1 MGSFLIRLYNQW
13 VLEKPKFWL
22 GVIVLAMLGFG
33 FTVTHFKLDA
43 SSDSLVLENDED
55 LRYYRTVNKAYGTD
69 DFLVITWTPKTDLL
83 SDESLAGLQGLKDD
97 LLKVDRIEKVISILD
112 VPLFNSPRITLSE
125 LSENVRTLKTEGLD
139 KKLAAREL
147 TESPIY
153 SKLLVSTD
161 GKTTALLALYKRDD
175 KYFNLLETRNDL
187 REKKWDSKLT
197 EEEAATLK
205 RVSFEFKQYLAEVL
219 DRQALEVQQVRDI
232 IDRYRDRADIF
243 LGGLPMITSDMIAY
257 IESDLSVFGIAVTAL
272 MILVMWLFFRSK
284 RWVFLPMLT
293 CAISVWMMV
302 GALGW
307 LDWRVTV
314 ISSNFVSIL
323 IIITISLTIHLIVRY
338 GELYA
343 ENPGANQTQLVSDTV
358 RLMFQPCFFTAITTI
373 VAFCSLVVSDIR
385 PVIDFGWIM
394 TLGISLTF
402 VISFIFFPSFL
413 KMMTPKPSVSAHD
426 ITKRMTNGIALMALN
441 YKNKILALFAVL
453 AIASG
458 IGLNQLGVDNRFID
472 YFKDTTEIYRGMSV
486 IDTQLGGTTPME
498 ILIDADQNFYDYLE
512 MLEKE
517 KDEFEDDDPFAEHE
531 EKQDENYWFHPNK
544 LLEVEKVHD
553 YLESLPEIGKVLSM
567 GTTLKMV
574 RFLNGDEV
582 PEDYDLAVY
591 RKVLPENARK
601 SFLDPYMS
609 KDANQMRITLRI
621 EETDP
626 RLNRGELI
634 EKIKRHLVDNMGIA
648 EDRIRI
654 TGMAVM
660 FNNML
665 VSLYTSQ
672 IETLSLVFVAI
683 LIMFIFLFRR
693 LLLAVLAIIPNVF
706 SAIFILGFMG
716 WMDIPLDMMTI
727 TIAAITIGIGV
738 DDTIHYIHRYQREFR
753 LDASYRESLIRC
765 HGSIGRAI
773 YYTSI
778 TVTVGFSILTLS
790 NFIPTI
796 YFGLLTGLAMIL
808 ALLGNLFL
816 LPLLIIQFRPLGPE
830 HKNYHEAGEKEQ
842 RSQGE

>member
-13 VLEKPKFWL
+13 VLEKPKIWL
-22 GVIVLAMLGFG
+22 GIIVLVMLGFG
-33 FTVTHFKLDA
+33 FTVTNFKLDA

-55 LRYYRTVNKAYGTD
+55 LRYYRSVSKAYGSD

-125 LSENVRTLKTEGLD
+125 LSSNIRTLKTEGLD
-139 KKLAAREL
+139 KKLAAREFA
-147 TESPIY
+147 ESPIY
-153 SKLLVSTD
+153 SKLLASTD

-175 KYFNLLETRNDL
+175 KYFDLMETRNDL
-187 REKKWDSKLT
+187 REKKWDSQLT
-197 EEEAATLK
+197 KDEAATLK

-232 IDRYRDRADIF
+232 IDRYRDRAEIF
-243 LGGLPMITSDMIAY
+243 LGGVPMITSDMISY
-257 IESDLSVFGIAVTAL
+257 IESDLSVFGIAVTGL

-284 RWVFLPMLT
+284 RWVLLPMLT

-343 ENPGANQTQLVSDTV
+343 ENPDATQTQLVSDTV
-358 RLMFQPCFFTAITTI
+358 RLMFQPCLFTAVTTV

-394 TLGISLTF
+394 TLGITLAF
-402 VISFIFFPSFL
+402 VVSFIFFPSFL
-413 KMMTPKPSVSAHD
+413 KMLSPKPSVSAHD
-426 ITKRMTNGIALMALN
+426 ITKRMTNSIALMAIRH
-441 YKNKILALFAVL
+441 KNRILGIFAILAVV
-453 AIASG
+453 SG
-458 IGLNQLGVDNRFID
+458 IGLTKMGVDNRFID

-498 ILIDADQNFYDYLE
+498 ILIDADQNFYEYLE
-512 MLEKE
+512 VLEKE
-517 KDEFEDDDPFAEHE
+517 KDEFADEDPFADQEDN
-531 EKQDENYWFHPNK
+531 QDENYWFHPNK
-544 LLEVEKVHD
+544 LMEVEKIHD

-567 GTTLKMV
+567 GTTLKVV

-634 EKIKRHLVDNMGIA
+634 EHIKRHLVDNMGIA

-665 VSLYTSQ
+665 LSLYSSQ

-683 LIMFIFLFRR
+683 LIMFMFLFRR
-693 LLLAVLAIIPNVF
+693 VLLAVLAIIPNVF
-706 SAIFILGFMG
+706 SATFILGFMG

-738 DDTIHYIHRYQREFR
+738 DDTIHYIHRYQYEFSK
-753 LDASYRESLIRC
+753 DASYRDSLIRC

-816 LPLLIIQFRPLGPE
+816 LPLLIYQFRPLGPE
-830 HKNYHEAGEKEQ
+830 HKK
-842 RSQGE
+842 

>member
-13 VLEKPKFWL
+13 VLEKPRVWL
-22 GVIVLAMLGFG
+22 GVIALVILGFG
-33 FTVTHFKLDA
+33 FTVTNFKLDA
-43 SSDSLVLENDED
+43 SSDSLMLENDED
-55 LRYYRTVNKAYGTD
+55 LKYYRTVNKAYGTD

-83 SDESLAGLQGLKDD
+83 SDESLAGLQNLKND
-97 LLKVDRIEKVISILD
+97 LLKVDRVEKVISILD

-125 LSENVRTLKTEGLD
+125 LSDNVRTLKTEGID
-139 KKLAAREL
+139 KKLAAHEFA
-147 TESPIY
+147 ESPIY
-153 SKLLVSTD
+153 SKHLASTD

-175 KYFNLLETRNDL
+175 KFFDLLETRNDL
-187 REKKWDSKLT
+187 REKKWDGKLT
-197 EEEAATLK
+197 AEESATLK
-205 RVSFEFKQYLAEVL
+205 KVSFEFKQYLAEVL
-219 DRQALEVQQVRDI
+219 DRQAREVQQVRDI
-232 IDRYRDRADIF
+232 LDKYRDRADIF
-243 LGGLPMITSDMIAY
+243 LGGVPMITSDMIAF
-257 IESDLSVFGIAVTAL
+257 IESDLSIFGIAVTAL
-272 MILVMWLFFRSK
+272 MIFVMWLFFRSK
-284 RWVFLPMLT
+284 RWVLLPMLT
-293 CAISVWMMV
+293 CGITVWMMV

-314 ISSNFVSIL
+314 ISSNFISIL
-323 IIITISLTIHLIVRY
+323 IIITLSLVIHLIVRY

-343 ENPGANQTQLVSDTV
+343 ENPNAKQSDLVSDTV

-394 TLGISLTF
+394 TLGISLAF

-413 KMMTPKPSVSAHD
+413 NMMSPKASVSEHD
-426 ITKRMTNGIALMALN
+426 ITKRMTHGIALIALHH
-441 YKNKILALFAVL
+441 KNKILTLFAIL
-453 AIASG
+453 AVASG
-458 IGLNQLGVDNRFID
+458 IGLTKVGVDNRFID

-486 IDTQLGGTTPME
+486 IDTQLGGTTPLE
-498 ILIDADQNFYDYLE
+498 ILIDADQKFYDYLE

-517 KDEFEDDDPFAEHE
+517 KDEFFEGDDPFAEHE
-531 EKQDENYWFHPNK
+531 DKQEENYWFHPNK

-567 GTTLKMV
+567 GTTLKIV
-574 RFLNGDEV
+574 RFLNGDKI

-601 SFLDPYMS
+601 SFLDPYLS
-609 KDANQMRITLRI
+609 EDANEVRITLRI

-634 EKIKRHLVDNMGIA
+634 KKIKRHLIDNLGIA
-648 EDRIRI
+648 EDRIHI

-665 VSLYTSQ
+665 QSLYTSQ
-672 IETLSLVFVAI
+672 IQTLGLVFVAI
-683 LIMFIFLFRR
+683 LIMFVILFRR
-693 LLLAVLAIIPNVF
+693 VFLAVLAVIPNVF

-716 WMDIPLDMMTI
+716 WMNIPLDMMTI

-738 DDTIHYIHRYQREFR
+738 DDTIHYIHRYQREFG
-753 LDASYRESLIRC
+753 LEASYRHSVIRC

-778 TVTVGFSILTLS
+778 TITVGFSILTLS

-816 LPLLIIQFRPLGPE
+816 LPLLIYQFRPLGPE
-830 HKNYHEAGEKEQ
+830 QKK
-842 RSQGE
+842 

>member
-13 VLEKPKFWL
+13 VLEKPRVWL
-22 GVIVLAMLGFG
+22 GVIALALLGFG
-33 FTVTHFKLDA
+33 FTATNFKLDA
-43 SSDSLVLENDED
+43 SSDSLVLENDQD
-55 LRYYRTVNKAYGTD
+55 LKYSRKVNKAYGTD

-83 SDESLAGLQGLKDD
+83 SDESLTGLQSLKGD

-125 LSENVRTLKTEGLD
+125 LTDNVRTLETEGLD
-139 KKLAAREL
+139 KKQAAREF

-153 SKLLVSTD
+153 SKLLASPD

-175 KYFNLLETRNDL
+175 KYFDLLETRNDL

-197 EEEAATLK
+197 KEEAVTLK

-219 DRQALEVQQVRDI
+219 DRQAREVQQVRDI
-232 IDRYRDRADIF
+232 LDQYRDRAEIF
-243 LGGLPMITSDMIAY
+243 LGGVPMIATDMIDY
-257 IESDLSVFGIAVTAL
+257 IESDLSIFGIAVTTL

-284 RWVFLPMLT
+284 RWVLLPMLT
-293 CAISVWMMV
+293 CGIAVWMMV
-302 GALGW
+302 GALGG

-323 IIITISLTIHLIVRY
+323 IIITISLTIHLTVRY

-343 ENPGANQTQLVSDTV
+343 ENPDAKQADLVRDTV
-358 RLMFQPCFFTAITTI
+358 RLMFQPCFFTTITTI

-394 TLGISLTF
+394 TLGISLAF
-402 VISFIFFPSFL
+402 VIAFIFFPSFL
-413 KMMTPKPSVSAHD
+413 KMMSPKSSVSGHD
-426 ITKRMTNGIALMALN
+426 ITKRMTTGVAIFALHH
-441 YKNKILALFAVL
+441 KNKILSLFAVL
-453 AIASG
+453 TVLACV
-458 IGLNQLGVDNRFID
+458 GLTKVGVDNRFID

-498 ILIDADQNFYDYLE
+498 IIIDADQKFYDYLK
-512 MLEKE
+512 MLEQE

-531 EKQDENYWFHPNK
+531 DKQEENYWFHPNK

-567 GTTLKMV
+567 GTTLKIV
-574 RFLNGDEV
+574 RFLNDDQV

-601 SFLDPYMS
+601 SFLDPYLS
-609 KDANQMRITLRI
+609 KDANEVRISLRI

-634 EKIKRHLVDNMGIA
+634 EKIKRHLVDNMGMA
-648 EDRIRI
+648 ENRIRI
-654 TGMAVM
+654 TGMAVL
-660 FNNML
+660 FDNML
-665 VSLYTSQ
+665 QSLYTSQ
-672 IETLSLVFVAI
+672 IATLELVFVAI
-683 LIMFIFLFRR
+683 LIMFMLLFRR
-693 LLLAVLAIIPNVF
+693 VYLALLAVIPNIF

-727 TIAAITIGIGV
+727 TIAAITIGIAV
-738 DDTIHYIHRYQREFR
+738 DDTIHYIHRYQSEFKVH
-753 LDASYRESLIRC
+753 ANYRNSVIRC

-778 TVTVGFSILTLS
+778 TITVGFSILTLS

-808 ALLGNLFL
+808 ALLGDLLL
-816 LPLLIIQFRPLGPE
+816 LPLLIYQFRPLGPE
-830 HKNYHEAGEKEQ
+830 HKK
-842 RSQGE
+842 

>member
-13 VLEKPKFWL
+13 VLEKPRAWL
-22 GVIVLAMLGFG
+22 GIIALTLLGFG
-33 FTVTHFKLDA
+33 FTVPNFKLDA
-43 SSDSLVLENDED
+43 SSDSLMLENDED
-55 LRYYRTVNKAYGTD
+55 LKYSRKVNKAYGTD
-69 DFLVITWTPKTDLL
+69 DFLVITWTPKTSLL
-83 SDESLAGLQGLKDD
+83 SDESLTGLQSLKDD
-97 LLKVDRIEKVISILD
+97 LLKVDRIKKVVSILD

-125 LSENVRTLKTEGLD
+125 LSDNVRTLETEGLN
-139 KKLAAREL
+139 KEQASREF

-153 SKLLVSTD
+153 SKLLASPD

-175 KYFNLLETRNDL
+175 KYFDLLETRNAL
-187 REKKWDSKLT
+187 REKKWDGQLT
-197 EEEAATLK
+197 PKEAATLK
-205 RVSFEFKQYLAEVL
+205 TVSFEFKQYLAEVL
-219 DRQALEVQQVRDI
+219 DRQAREVQQVRDI
-232 IDRYRDRADIF
+232 LDKYRDRADIF
-243 LGGLPMITSDMIAY
+243 LGGVPMIATDMIDY
-257 IESDLSVFGIAVTAL
+257 IERDLSIFGVAVTTL
-272 MILVMWLFFRSK
+272 MIFVMWLFFRRK
-284 RWVFLPMLT
+284 RWVLLPMLT
-293 CAISVWMMV
+293 CGIAVWVMI

-323 IIITISLTIHLIVRY
+323 MIITISLTIHLIVRY

-343 ENPGANQTQLVSDTV
+343 ENPDAKQADLVRDTV
-358 RLMFQPCFFTAITTI
+358 RLMFQPCFFTTITTI

-394 TLGISLTF
+394 TLGISLAF
-402 VISFIFFPSFL
+402 VIAFIFFPSFL
-413 KMMTPKPSVSAHD
+413 KMMAPKPSVSAHD
-426 ITKRMTNGIALMALN
+426 ITKRLTTGIALFALRH
-441 YKNKILALFAVL
+441 KNKTLGLFAVL
-453 AIASG
+453 TVVAG
-458 IGLNQLGVDNRFID
+458 FGLTRLGVDNRFID

-486 IDTQLGGTTPME
+486 IDTQLGGTTPLD
-498 ILIDADQNFYDYLE
+498 IIIDADQNFYDYLK

-517 KDEFEDDDPFAEHE
+517 MDEFEIDDPFAEHDDS
-531 EKQDENYWFHPNK
+531 QDENYWFHPNK
-544 LLEVEKVHD
+544 LLEVEKIHD

-567 GTTLKMV
+567 GTTLKIV
-574 RFLNGDEV
+574 RFLNKDKV

-591 RKVLPENARK
+591 RKVLPEKARK
-601 SFLDPYMS
+601 SFLDPYLS
-609 KDANQMRITLRI
+609 KDANEVRISMRI

-648 EDRIRI
+648 EDRIHI

-665 VSLYTSQ
+665 QSLYTSQ
-672 IETLSLVFVAI
+672 IATLELVFVAI
-683 LIMFIFLFRR
+683 LIMFMILFRR
-693 LLLAVLAIIPNVF
+693 VWLAVLAVIPNIF
-706 SAIFILGFMG
+706 SAILILGFMG

-727 TIAAITIGIGV
+727 TIAAITIGIAV
-738 DDTIHYIHRYQREFR
+738 DDTIHYIHRFQSEFR
-753 LDASYRESLIRC
+753 LDANYRNGVIRC

-778 TVTVGFSILTLS
+778 TITVGFSILTLS

-808 ALLGNLFL
+808 ALLGDLLL
-816 LPLLIIQFRPLGPE
+816 LPLLIYQFRPLGPE
-830 HKNYHEAGEKEQ
+830 HKK
-842 RSQGE
+842 

>member
-1 MGSFLIRLYNQW
+1 MGSYLIRLYNQW
-13 VLEKPKFWL
+13 VLEKPKVWL
-22 GVIVLAMLGFG
+22 GAIVLVILGLGF
-33 FTVTHFKLDA
+33 TATNFKLDA

-55 LRYYRTVNKAYGTD
+55 LRYYRSVSKAYGTD

-83 SDESLAGLQGLKDD
+83 SDESLAGLQSLKDD

-125 LSENVRTLKTEGLD
+125 LSENVRTLRTEGVD
-139 KKLAAREL
+139 KQQAAREF

-153 SKLLVSTD
+153 SKLLASTD
-161 GKTTALLALYKRDD
+161 GKTTAFLALYKRDN
-175 KYFNLLETRNDL
+175 KYFDLLETRNAL
-187 REKKWDSKLT
+187 REKKWDGKLT
-197 EEEAATLK
+197 SKEAVTLK
-205 RVSFEFKQYLAEVL
+205 KVSFEFKQYLAEVL

-232 IDRYRDRADIF
+232 LDSYRDRAEIF
-243 LGGLPMITSDMIAY
+243 LGGVPMITSDMIAY
-257 IESDLSVFGIAVTAL
+257 IESDLSIFGIAVTAL
-272 MILVMWLFFRSK
+272 MVLVMWLFFRSK
-284 RWVFLPMLT
+284 RWVLLPMLT
-293 CAISVWMMV
+293 CGIVVWMMV

-343 ENPGANQTQLVSDTV
+343 ENPDAKQSDLVSDTV

-394 TLGISLTF
+394 TLGITLAF

-413 KMMTPKPSVSAHD
+413 KMMSPKPSVSAHD
-426 ITKRMTNGIALMALN
+426 ITKRMTNGIALMALHH
-441 YKNKILALFAVL
+441 KNKILGLFAIL
-453 AIASG
+453 AVASG
-458 IGLNQLGVDNRFID
+458 IGLTKMGVDNRFID

-498 ILIDADQNFYDYLE
+498 ILIDADQEFYDYLK
-512 MLEKE
+512 MLETE
-517 KDEFEDDDPFAEHE
+517 KDEFEIDDPFAEHDDT
-531 EKQDENYWFHPNK
+531 QDENYWFHPNK
-544 LLEVEKVHD
+544 LLQVEKVHD

-567 GTTLKMV
+567 GTTLKIV
-574 RFLNGDEV
+574 RFLNEGQV

-634 EKIKRHLVDNMGIA
+634 EKIKRHLIDNMGIS

-665 VSLYTSQ
+665 LSLYTSQ
-672 IETLSLVFVAI
+672 ITTLELVFVAI
-683 LIMFIFLFRR
+683 LIMFVILFRR
-693 LLLAVLAIIPNVF
+693 VFLAVLAIIPNVF

-738 DDTIHYIHRYQREFR
+738 DDTIHYIHRYQREFS
-753 LDASYRESLIRC
+753 LDSSYRESLIRC

-778 TVTVGFSILTLS
+778 TVTIGFSILTLS

-816 LPLLIIQFRPLGPE
+816 LPLLIYQFHPLGPE
-830 HKNYHEAGEKEQ
+830 HKK
-842 RSQGE
+842 

>member
-13 VLEKPKFWL
+13 VLEKPRVWL
-22 GVIVLAMLGFG
+22 GIIALVMLGFG
-33 FTVTHFKLDA
+33 FTVTNFKLDA

-55 LRYYRTVNKAYGTD
+55 LRYYRKVNKAYGTD

-83 SDESLAGLQGLKDD
+83 SDESLTGLQGLKDD

-112 VPLFNSPRITLSE
+112 VPLFNSPRVTLSE
-125 LSENVRTLKTEGLD
+125 LSDNVRTLQTEGLD
-139 KKLAAREL
+139 KKLATREFV
-147 TESPIY
+147 ESPIY
-153 SKLLVSTD
+153 SKLLASAD

-175 KYFNLLETRNDL
+175 KYFDLLETRNDL
-187 REKKWDSKLT
+187 REKKWDGKLT
-197 EEEAATLK
+197 PKEAATLK
-205 RVSFEFKQYLAEVL
+205 KVSFEFKQYLAKVL

-243 LGGLPMITSDMIAY
+243 LGGVPMITSDMISY
-257 IESDLSVFGIAVTAL
+257 IESDLSIFGIAVTTL
-272 MILVMWLFFRSK
+272 MIFVMWLFFRSK
-284 RWVFLPMLT
+284 RWVLLPILT
-293 CAISVWMMV
+293 CAISVWMMI

-343 ENPGANQTQLVSDTV
+343 ENSDAKQTQLVSDTV

-394 TLGISLTF
+394 TLGIALAF

-413 KMMTPKPSVSAHD
+413 KMMSPKPSVSAHD
-426 ITKRMTNGIALMALN
+426 ITKRMTNGIALVALHH
-441 YKNKILALFAVL
+441 KNKILGLFAIL
-453 AIASG
+453 AVASG
-458 IGLNQLGVDNRFID
+458 IGLTKMGVDNRFID

-498 ILIDADQNFYDYLE
+498 ILIDADENFYDYLKT
-512 MLEKE
+512 LEEE
-517 KDEFEDDDPFAEHE
+517 KNEFEDDDPFAEYE
-531 EKQDENYWFHPNK
+531 DKQDENYWFHPNK
-544 LLEVEKVHD
+544 LLEVEKIHD
-553 YLESLPEIGKVLSM
+553 YLESLSEIGKVLSM
-567 GTTLKMV
+567 GTTLKIV
-574 RFLNGDEV
+574 RFLNEDQV

-591 RKVLPENARK
+591 RKVLPKNARK
-601 SFLDPYMS
+601 SFLEPYLS
-609 KDANQMRITLRI
+609 KDANQVRITLRI

-634 EKIKRHLVDNMGIA
+634 KKIKRHLVDNIGIA

-665 VSLYTSQ
+665 LSLYSSQ
-672 IETLSLVFVAI
+672 IQTLSLVFVAI

-693 LLLAVLAIIPNVF
+693 MLLAVLAIIPNVF
-706 SAIFILGFMG
+706 SATFILGFMG

-738 DDTIHYIHRYQREFR
+738 DDTIHYIHRYQREFG
-753 LDASYRESLIRC
+753 LNANYRESLIRC

-778 TVTVGFSILTLS
+778 TVTIGFSILTLS

-808 ALLGNLFL
+808 ALIGNLFL
-816 LPLLIIQFRPLGPE
+816 LPLLIYQFRPLGPE
-830 HKNYHEAGEKEQ
+830 HKK
-842 RSQGE
+842 

>member
-13 VLEKPKFWL
+13 VLEKPKVWL
-22 GVIVLAMLGFG
+22 GIIALVMLGFG
-33 FTVTHFKLDA
+33 FTVTNFKLDA

-55 LRYYRTVNKAYGTD
+55 LRYYRSVSKAYGTD
-69 DFLVITWTPKTDLL
+69 DFLVITWTPKTGLL

-125 LSENVRTLKTEGLD
+125 LSANVRTLQTEGID
-139 KKLAAREL
+139 KKLAAREFA
-147 TESPIY
+147 ESPIY
-153 SKLLVSTD
+153 SKLLASED
-161 GKTTALLALYKRDD
+161 GKTTALLALYKRDYKFFD
-175 KYFNLLETRNDL
+175 LMETRNDL

-197 EEEAATLK
+197 AEETATLK

-219 DRQALEVQQVRDI
+219 DRQALEVQQVRDV
-232 IDRYRDRADIF
+232 IDRYRDRAEIF
-243 LGGLPMITSDMIAY
+243 LGGVPMITSDMIAY
-257 IESDLSVFGIAVTAL
+257 IESDLSVFGIAVTGL

-284 RWVFLPMLT
+284 RWVLLPMLT

-343 ENPGANQTQLVSDTV
+343 ENPGATQKQLVSDTV
-358 RLMFQPCFFTAITTI
+358 RLMFQPCLFTAVTTI

-394 TLGISLTF
+394 TLGITLAF
-402 VISFIFFPSFL
+402 VVSFLFFPSFL
-413 KMMTPKPSVSAHD
+413 KMMSPKPSVSAHD
-426 ITKRMTNGIALMALN
+426 ITKRMTNSIALMALHH
-441 YKNKILALFAVL
+441 KNKILGIFAIL
-453 AIASG
+453 AVVSG
-458 IGLNQLGVDNRFID
+458 IGLTKMGVDNRFID

-498 ILIDADQNFYDYLE
+498 VLIDADQNFYEYLE
-512 MLEKE
+512 ALEKE
-517 KDEFEDDDPFAEHE
+517 EDEFADEDPFADQED
-531 EKQDENYWFHPNK
+531 KQDENYWFHPNK
-544 LLEVEKVHD
+544 LMEVEKVHD

-567 GTTLKMV
+567 GTTLKVV

-634 EKIKRHLVDNMGIA
+634 EHIKRHLVDNMGIA

-665 VSLYTSQ
+665 LSLYSSQ

-683 LIMFIFLFRR
+683 LIMFMFLFRR
-693 LLLAVLAIIPNVF
+693 VLLAVLAIIPNVF
-706 SAIFILGFMG
+706 SATFILGFMG

-738 DDTIHYIHRYQREFR
+738 DDTIHYIHRYQHEFR
-753 LDASYRESLIRC
+753 QDASYRHSLIRC
-765 HGSIGRAI
+765 HSSIGRAI

-816 LPLLIIQFRPLGPE
+816 LPLLIYQFRPLGPE
-830 HKNYHEAGEKEQ
+830 HKK
-842 RSQGE
+842 

>member
-13 VLEKPKFWL
+13 VLEKPKVWL
-22 GVIVLAMLGFG
+22 GVLALIMLGFG
-33 FTVTHFKLDA
+33 FTATNFKLDA

-55 LRYYRTVNKAYGTD
+55 LRYYRSVSKAYGTD

-83 SDESLAGLQGLKDD
+83 SDESLAGLQSLKDD

-125 LSENVRTLKTEGLD
+125 LSSNIRTLKTEGID
-139 KKLAAREL
+139 KKLAAREFS
-147 TESPIY
+147 ESPIY
-153 SKLLVSTD
+153 SKLLASTD

-175 KYFNLLETRNDL
+175 KYFDLLETRNDL

-197 EEEAATLK
+197 REEAVTLK
-205 RVSFEFKQYLAEVL
+205 KVSFEFKQYLAEVL

-232 IDRYRDRADIF
+232 LAKYRDRADIF
-243 LGGLPMITSDMIAY
+243 LGGVPMIATDMIDF
-257 IESDLSVFGIAVTAL
+257 IENDLSVFGIAVTSL
-272 MILVMWLFFRSK
+272 MIVVMWLFFRSK

-293 CAISVWMMV
+293 CIITVWVMV

-323 IIITISLTIHLIVRY
+323 IIISISLTIHLIVRY

-343 ENPGANQTQLVSDTV
+343 QNPDAKQADLVSNTV
-358 RLMFQPCFFTAITTI
+358 RLMFQPCFFTTITTI

-394 TLGISLTF
+394 TLGISMAF
-402 VISFIFFPSFL
+402 VISFILFPSFL
-413 KMMTPKPSVSAHD
+413 KMLPPKPSVSAHD
-426 ITKRMTNGIALMALN
+426 ITERMTTGIALVALHH
-441 YKNKILALFAVL
+441 KNKILALFAVL
-453 AIASG
+453 MVVA
-458 IGLNQLGVDNRFID
+458 GLGLTKLGVDNRFID

-498 ILIDADQNFYDYLE
+498 ILIDADQNFYDYIK

-517 KDEFEDDDPFAEHE
+517 KDEFEIDDPFAEHDD
-531 EKQDENYWFHPNK
+531 QLDENYWFHPNK
-544 LLEVEKVHD
+544 LLEVEKIHD

-567 GTTLKMV
+567 GTTLKVV
-574 RFLNGDEV
+574 RFLNEDEV

-601 SFLDPYMS
+601 SFLDPYLS
-609 KDANQMRITLRI
+609 KDANEVRITLRI

-634 EKIKRHLVDNMGIA
+634 EKIKRHLVDNLGIA

-665 VSLYTSQ
+665 QSLYTSQ
-672 IETLSLVFVAI
+672 IETLGLVFVAI
-683 LIMFIFLFRR
+683 LIMFVILFRR
-693 LLLAVLAIIPNVF
+693 VYLAVLAVIPNIF

-727 TIAAITIGIGV
+727 TIAAITIGIAV
-738 DDTIHYIHRYQREFR
+738 DDTIHYIHRYQSEF
-753 LDASYRESLIRC
+753 AQEANYRNSVIRC

-778 TVTVGFSILTLS
+778 TITVGFSILTLS

-796 YFGLLTGLAMIL
+796 YFGLLTGLAMIT
-808 ALLGNLFL
+808 ALLGDLFL
-816 LPLLIIQFRPLGPE
+816 LPLLICQFRPLGPE
-830 HKNYHEAGEKEQ
+830 HKK
-842 RSQGE
+842 

>member
-13 VLEKPKFWL
+13 VLEKPRVWL
-22 GVIVLAMLGFG
+22 GVIALALLGFG
-33 FTVTHFKLDA
+33 FTATNFKLDA

-55 LRYYRTVNKAYGTD
+55 LKYSRKVNKAYGTD

-83 SDESLAGLQGLKDD
+83 SDESLTGLQSLKDD

-125 LSENVRTLKTEGLD
+125 LSDNVRTLETEGLD
-139 KKLAAREL
+139 KKQAAREF

-153 SKLLVSTD
+153 SKLLASPD

-175 KYFNLLETRNDL
+175 KYFDLLETRNDL

-197 EEEAATLK
+197 KEEAVTLK

-219 DRQALEVQQVRDI
+219 DRQAREVQQVRDI
-232 IDRYRDRADIF
+232 LDRYRDRAEIF
-243 LGGLPMITSDMIAY
+243 LGGVPMIATDMIDY
-257 IESDLSVFGIAVTAL
+257 IESDLSIFGIAVTTL
-272 MILVMWLFFRSK
+272 MVLVMWLFFRSK
-284 RWVFLPMLT
+284 RWVLLPMLT
-293 CAISVWMMV
+293 CGIVVWMMI
-302 GALGW
+302 GSLGW

-323 IIITISLTIHLIVRY
+323 IIITISLTIHLTVRY

-343 ENPGANQTQLVSDTV
+343 ENPDAKQADLVRETV
-358 RLMFQPCFFTAITTI
+358 RLMFQPCFFTTITTI

-394 TLGISLTF
+394 TLGLSLAF
-402 VISFIFFPSFL
+402 VVAFLFFPSFL
-413 KMMTPKPSVSAHD
+413 KMMSPKPSVSAHD
-426 ITKRMTNGIALMALN
+426 VTKRMTIGVAQMALHH
-441 YKNKILALFAVL
+441 KNKILVLFAVL
-453 AIASG
+453 TLVAGVG
-458 IGLNQLGVDNRFID
+458 ITRLGVDNRFID
-472 YFKDTTEIYRGMSV
+472 YFKETTEIYRGMSV
-486 IDTQLGGTTPME
+486 IDTQLGGTTPLE

-512 MLEKE
+512 MLEQE
-517 KDEFEDDDPFAEHE
+517 KDEFEIDDPFAEHDDT
-531 EKQDENYWFHPNK
+531 QDENYWFHPNK

-567 GTTLKMV
+567 GTTLKIV
-574 RFLNGDEV
+574 RFLNAGEV

-601 SFLDPYMS
+601 SFLDPYLS
-609 KDANQMRITLRI
+609 KDANEVRISLRI

-626 RLNRGELI
+626 RLNRGKLI
-634 EKIKRHLVDNMGIA
+634 EKIRRHMVENIGIA
-648 EDRIRI
+648 EDRIHV
-654 TGMAVM
+654 TGMAVL
-660 FNNML
+660 FDNML
-665 VSLYTSQ
+665 QSLYTSQ
-672 IETLSLVFVAI
+672 IATLELVFVAI
-683 LIMFIFLFRR
+683 LIMFVILFRKVW
-693 LLLAVLAIIPNVF
+693 LAVLAVIPNIF

-716 WMDIPLDMMTI
+716 WMNIPLDMMTI
-727 TIAAITIGIGV
+727 TIAAITIGIAV
-738 DDTIHYIHRYQREFR
+738 DDTIHYVHRYQSEFSQE
-753 LDASYRESLIRC
+753 ANYKNSVIRC

-778 TVTVGFSILTLS
+778 TITVGFSILTLS

-796 YFGLLTGLAMIL
+796 YFGLLTGLAMIT
-808 ALLGNLFL
+808 ALLGDLLL
-816 LPLLIIQFRPLGPE
+816 LPLLIYQFRPLGPE
-830 HKNYHEAGEKEQ
+830 HRK
-842 RSQGE
+842 

>member
-1 MGSFLIRLYNQW
+1 
-13 VLEKPKFWL
+13 
-22 GVIVLAMLGFG
+22 
-33 FTVTHFKLDA
+33 
-43 SSDSLVLENDED
+43 
-55 LRYYRTVNKAYGTD
+55 
-69 DFLVITWTPKTDLL
+69 
-83 SDESLAGLQGLKDD
+83 
-97 LLKVDRIEKVISILD
+97 
-112 VPLFNSPRITLSE
+112 
-125 LSENVRTLKTEGLD
+125 
-139 KKLAAREL
+139 
-147 TESPIY
+147 
-153 SKLLVSTD
+153 
-161 GKTTALLALYKRDD
+161 
-175 KYFNLLETRNDL
+175 
-187 REKKWDSKLT
+187 
-197 EEEAATLK
+197 
-205 RVSFEFKQYLAEVL
+205 
-219 DRQALEVQQVRDI
+219 
-232 IDRYRDRADIF
+232 
-243 LGGLPMITSDMIAY
+243 
-257 IESDLSVFGIAVTAL
+257 
-272 MILVMWLFFRSK
+272 MWLFFRSK
-284 RWVFLPMLT
+284 RWVLLPMLT

-302 GALGW
+302 GALGA

-323 IIITISLTIHLIVRY
+323 IIITLSLTIHLIVRY

-343 ENPGANQTQLVSDTV
+343 ENPDAKQTDLVSDTV

-394 TLGISLTF
+394 TLGIALAF

-413 KMMTPKPSVSAHD
+413 KMMPPKPSVSAQD
-426 ITKRMTNGIALMALN
+426 ITRRMTNSIALIALHH
-441 YKNKILALFAVL
+441 KNKILGLFAIL
-453 AIASG
+453 AVASG
-458 IGLNQLGVDNRFID
+458 IGLTKLGVDNRFID

-486 IDTQLGGTTPME
+486 IDTQLGGTTPLE
-498 ILIDADQNFYDYLE
+498 ILIDADQKFYDYLK
-512 MLEKE
+512 MLEEE
-517 KDEFEDDDPFAEHE
+517 KGEDEFEDDDLFSDPFAAQED
-531 EKQDENYWFHPNK
+531 KQGENYWFHPNK

-567 GTTLKMV
+567 GTTLKVV

-601 SFLDPYMS
+601 SFLDPYLS
-609 KDANQMRITLRI
+609 KDANEVRITLRI

-634 EKIKRHLVDNMGIA
+634 QKIKRHLVDNMGIA
-648 EDRIRI
+648 ENRIHI
-654 TGMAVM
+654 TGMAVL

-665 VSLYTSQ
+665 LSLYTSQ
-672 IETLSLVFVAI
+672 IQTLGLVFAAI

-693 LLLAVLAIIPNVF
+693 VLLAVLAIIPNIF
-706 SAIFILGFMG
+706 SAVFILGFMG

-738 DDTIHYIHRYQREFR
+738 DDTIHYIHRYQREFG
-753 LDASYRESLIRC
+753 LKANYEDSLIRC

-816 LPLLIIQFRPLGPE
+816 LPLLINQFRPLGPE
-830 HKNYHEAGEKEQ
+830 QK
-842 RSQGE
+842 

>member
-13 VLEKPKFWL
+13 VLEKPRIWL
-22 GVIVLAMLGFG
+22 GVIILAMLGFG
-33 FTVTHFKLDA
+33 FTVTNFKLDA
-43 SSDSLVLENDED
+43 SPDSLVLENDED
-55 LRYYRTVNKAYGTD
+55 LKYFRTVNKAYGTD
-69 DFLVITWTPKTDLL
+69 DFLVITWTPKTELL
-83 SDESLAGLQGLKDD
+83 SDESLAGLQSLKDD
-97 LLKVDRIEKVISILD
+97 LLTVGRIEKVISILD

-125 LSENVRTLKTEGLD
+125 LSDNVRTLKTEGID
-139 KKLAAREL
+139 KKLAAREF
-147 TESPIY
+147 TSSPIY
-153 SKLLVSTD
+153 SKFLVSSD

-187 REKKWDSKLT
+187 REKKWDGKLT
-197 EEEAATLK
+197 PKEAATLK
-205 RVSFEFKQYLAEVL
+205 KVSFEFKQYLAAVL
-219 DRQALEVQQVRDI
+219 DRQAREVQQVRDI
-232 IDRYRDRADIF
+232 LDKYRDRADIF
-243 LGGLPMITSDMIAY
+243 LGGVPMITSDMIAY
-257 IESDLSVFGIAVTAL
+257 IESDLSIFGIAATAL

-284 RWVFLPMLT
+284 LWVLLPMLT
-293 CAISVWMMV
+293 CGIAVWMMV

-323 IIITISLTIHLIVRY
+323 IIITLSLVIHLIVRY

-343 ENPGANQTQLVSDTV
+343 ENPNAKQSKLVNDTV

-394 TLGISLTF
+394 TLGISLAF
-402 VISFIFFPSFL
+402 VLSFIFFPSFL
-413 KMMTPKPSVSAHD
+413 KMMSPRPSVSAHD
-426 ITKRMTNGIALMALN
+426 ITKRMTHGIALIALHH
-441 YKNKILALFAVL
+441 KNKILALFAVL
-453 AIASG
+453 AVASG
-458 IGLNQLGVDNRFID
+458 VGLTKVGVDNRFID

-486 IDTQLGGTTPME
+486 IDTQLGGTTPLE
-498 ILIDADQNFYDYLE
+498 ILIDADQNFYDYLK

-517 KDEFEDDDPFAEHE
+517 KDEFFEGDDPFAEHE
-531 EKQDENYWFHPNK
+531 DKQEENYWFHPNK

-567 GTTLKMV
+567 GTTLKIV
-574 RFLNGDEV
+574 RFLNGDKI

-601 SFLDPYMS
+601 SFLDPYLS
-609 KDANQMRITLRI
+609 NDANEVRITLRI

-634 EKIKRHLVDNMGIA
+634 QKIKTHLVDNMGIA
-648 EDRIRI
+648 EDRISI

-665 VSLYTSQ
+665 QSLYTSQ
-672 IETLSLVFVAI
+672 IQTLGLVFVAI
-683 LIMFIFLFRR
+683 LIMFMILFRR
-693 LLLAVLAIIPNVF
+693 VFLAVLAIIPNMF
-706 SAIFILGFMG
+706 SAIFVLGFMG
-716 WMDIPLDMMTI
+716 WMNIPLDMMTI

-738 DDTIHYIHRYQREFR
+738 DDTIHYIHRYQREFE
-753 LDASYRESLIRC
+753 LEANYQDSLIRC

-816 LPLLIIQFRPLGPE
+816 LPLLIFQFRPLGPE
-830 HKNYHEAGEKEQ
+830 HKK
-842 RSQGE
+842 

>member
-13 VLEKPKFWL
+13 VLEKPRIWL
-22 GVIVLAMLGFG
+22 GIIALALLGFG
-33 FTVTHFKLDA
+33 FTVPNFKLDA

-55 LRYYRTVNKAYGTD
+55 LKYSRAVNKAYGSD
-69 DFLVITWTPKTDLL
+69 DFLVITWTPKTALL
-83 SDESLAGLQGLKDD
+83 SDESLNGLQSLKDD
-97 LLKVDRIEKVISILD
+97 LLKVDRVEKVISILD

-139 KKLAAREL
+139 KKLAAREFA
-147 TESPIY
+147 ESPIY
-153 SKLLVSTD
+153 SKLLVSAD
-161 GKTTALLALYKRDD
+161 GKTTALLAVYKRDA

-197 EEEAATLK
+197 EKEAVTLK
-205 RVSFEFKQYLAEVL
+205 KVSFEFKQYLAEVL
-219 DRQALEVQQVRDI
+219 DRQAREVQQVRDI
-232 IDRYRDRADIF
+232 LDKYRDRADIF
-243 LGGLPMITSDMIAY
+243 LGGVPMITSDMIAY
-257 IESDLSVFGIAVTAL
+257 IESDLSIFGIAVTAL

-284 RWVFLPMLT
+284 RWVLLPMLT

-343 ENPGANQTQLVSDTV
+343 ENPDAKQTDLVSDTV

-394 TLGISLTF
+394 TLGISLAF
-402 VISFIFFPSFL
+402 VVSFIFFPSFL
-413 KMMTPKPSVSAHD
+413 KMMSPKPSVSAHD
-426 ITKRMTNGIALMALN
+426 ITKRMTNGIALVALQH
-441 YKNKILALFAVL
+441 KNKILGLFAIL
-453 AIASG
+453 AVVSG
-458 IGLNQLGVDNRFID
+458 IGLNKMGVDNRFID

-486 IDTQLGGTTPME
+486 IDKQLGGTTPLE
-498 ILIDADQNFYDYLE
+498 ILIDADQNFYDYLK
-512 MLEKE
+512 MLETE
-517 KDEFEDDDPFAEHE
+517 MDEFEIDDPFAEHE
-531 EKQDENYWFHPNK
+531 DTQDENYWFHPNK
-544 LLEVEKVHD
+544 LLEVEKIHD

-567 GTTLKMV
+567 GTTLKIV

-601 SFLDPYMS
+601 SFLDPYLS
-609 KDANQMRITLRI
+609 KDANQVRITLRI

-626 RLNRGELI
+626 RLNRGELM
-634 EKIKRHLVDNMGIA
+634 ENIKRHLVDNMGIA

-665 VSLYTSQ
+665 LSLYTSQ
-672 IETLSLVFVAI
+672 IQTLSLVFVAI

-693 LLLAVLAIIPNVF
+693 VLLAVLAIIPNVF
-706 SAIFILGFMG
+706 SAMFILGFMG

-738 DDTIHYIHRYQREFR
+738 DDTIHYIHRYQREFG

-816 LPLLIIQFRPLGPE
+816 LPLLIVQFRPLGPE
-830 HKNYHEAGEKEQ
+830 HKK
-842 RSQGE
+842 

>member
-1 MGSFLIRLYNQW
+1 MSSFFIRLYYQW
-13 VLEKPKFWL
+13 VLEKPRVWL
-22 GVIVLAMLGFG
+22 GVIVLVMLGFG
-33 FTVTHFKLDA
+33 FTVTNFKLDA

-55 LRYYRTVNKAYGTD
+55 LRYYRSVNKAYGTD

-83 SDESLAGLQGLKDD
+83 SNESLAGLQSLKDD
-97 LLKVDRIEKVISILD
+97 LLKLDRIEKVISILD

-125 LSENVRTLKTEGLD
+125 LGENVRTLETEGLD

-153 SKLLVSTD
+153 RKLLASPD
-161 GKTTALLALYKRDD
+161 GKTTALLAMYKRDN
-175 KYFNLLETRNDL
+175 KYFDLLEKRNDL
-187 REKKWDSKLT
+187 REKRWDSKLT
-197 EEEAATLK
+197 KEETATLK

-219 DRQALEVQQVRDI
+219 DRQAREVQKVRDI
-232 IDRYRDRADIF
+232 LDRYRDRADIF
-243 LGGLPMITSDMIAY
+243 LGGVPMITSDMISY
-257 IESDLSVFGIAVTAL
+257 IKSDLSIFGIAVTAL
-272 MILVMWLFFRSK
+272 MVLVMWLFFRRK
-284 RWVFLPMLT
+284 RWVLLPMLT
-293 CAISVWMMV
+293 CGITVWVMI

-314 ISSNFVSIL
+314 ISSNFISIL

-343 ENPGANQTQLVSDTV
+343 ENPDAKQSYLVRETV
-358 RLMFQPCFFTAITTI
+358 RLMFQPCFFTTITTI

-394 TLGISLTF
+394 TLGISLAF
-402 VISFIFFPSFL
+402 VIAFIFFPSFL
-413 KMMTPKPSVSAHD
+413 KMLSPKPSVSAHD
-426 ITKRMTNGIALMALN
+426 ITKRLTTGISFMVLRH
-441 YKNKILALFAVL
+441 KNKILTLFAVL
-453 AIASG
+453 TVIACV
-458 IGLNQLGVDNRFID
+458 GLTKVGVENRFID

-486 IDTQLGGTTPME
+486 IDKQLGGTTPLE
-498 ILIDADQNFYDYLE
+498 ILIDADQNFYDYLK
-512 MLEKE
+512 MLKKE
-517 KDEFEDDDPFAEHE
+517 KDEFEIDDPFAEHE
-531 EKQDENYWFHPNK
+531 DKQDENYWFHPNK

-567 GTTLKMV
+567 GTTLKIV
-574 RFLNGDEV
+574 RFLNGGQV

-601 SFLDPYMS
+601 SFLDPYLS
-609 KDANQMRITLRI
+609 KDANQVRITLRI
-621 EETDP
+621 EETNP

-648 EDRIRI
+648 EDRIHI

-665 VSLYTSQ
+665 QSLYTSQ
-672 IETLSLVFVAI
+672 IETLGLVFVAI
-683 LIMFIFLFRR
+683 LIMFMILFRKVY
-693 LLLAVLAIIPNVF
+693 LAVLAVIPNIF

-716 WMDIPLDMMTI
+716 WMGISLDMMTI
-727 TIAAITIGIGV
+727 TIAAITIGIAV
-738 DDTIHYIHRYQREFR
+738 DDTIHYIHRYQSEFS
-753 LDASYRESLIRC
+753 LDANYRNSVIRC

-778 TVTVGFSILTLS
+778 TITIGFSILTLS

-796 YFGLLTGLAMIL
+796 YFGLLTGLAMIT
-808 ALLGNLFL
+808 ALLGDLLL
-816 LPLLIIQFRPLGPE
+816 LPLLIYQFRPLGPE
-830 HKNYHEAGEKEQ
+830 HKK
-842 RSQGE
+842 

>member
-1 MGSFLIRLYNQW
+1 MGPFLIRLYNQW
-13 VLEKPKFWL
+13 VLEKPRVWL
-22 GVIVLAMLGFG
+22 GIIALVMLGFG
-33 FTVTHFKLDA
+33 FTVTNFKLDA

-55 LRYYRTVNKAYGTD
+55 LRYYRTVSKAYGTD

-83 SDESLAGLQGLKDD
+83 SDESLAGLQSLKDD
-97 LLKVDRIEKVISILD
+97 LLKMDRIEKVISILD

-125 LSENVRTLKTEGLD
+125 LGENVRTLKTEGLD
-139 KKLAAREL
+139 KKLAAREFS
-147 TESPIY
+147 ESPIY
-153 SKLLVSTD
+153 SKLLASAD
-161 GKTTALLALYKRDD
+161 GKTTALLALYKRDE
-175 KYFNLLETRNDL
+175 KYFDLLETRNDL

-197 EEEAATLK
+197 KEEAVTLK
-205 RVSFEFKQYLAEVL
+205 RVSFEFKQYMAEVL

-232 IDRYRDRADIF
+232 IDRYRDYADIF
-243 LGGLPMITSDMIAY
+243 LGGVPMITSDMIAY
-257 IESDLSVFGIAVTAL
+257 IESDLSIFGIAVTAL

-284 RWVFLPMLT
+284 RWVLLPMLT

-343 ENPGANQTQLVSDTV
+343 ENPDAKQTQLVSDTV
-358 RLMFQPCFFTAITTI
+358 RLMFQPCFFTAITTM

-394 TLGISLTF
+394 TLGIALAF

-413 KMMTPKPSVSAHD
+413 KLMSPKPSVSAHD
-426 ITKRMTNGIALMALN
+426 ITKRMTNGIALLALHH
-441 YKNKILALFAVL
+441 KNKILGIFAIL
-453 AIASG
+453 AVINV
-458 IGLNQLGVDNRFID
+458 IGLTKVGVDNRFID

-517 KDEFEDDDPFAEHE
+517 KDEFEDEDPFAEHE
-531 EKQDENYWFHPNK
+531 DKQDENYWFHPNK
-544 LLEVEKVHD
+544 LLEVEKIHD

-567 GTTLKMV
+567 GTTLKIV
-574 RFLNGDEV
+574 RFLNEDQV

-601 SFLDPYMS
+601 SFLDPYLS
-609 KDANQMRITLRI
+609 KDANQVRITLRI

-634 EKIKRHLVDNMGIA
+634 EHIKRHLVDNMGIA

-665 VSLYTSQ
+665 QSLYTSQ
-672 IETLSLVFVAI
+672 IETLGLVFVAI

-693 LLLAVLAIIPNVF
+693 VLLAVLAIIPNVF
-706 SAIFILGFMG
+706 SATFILGFMG

-738 DDTIHYIHRYQREFR
+738 DDTIHYIHRYQHEFSQ
-753 LDASYRESLIRC
+753 DASYRHSVIRC

-778 TVTVGFSILTLS
+778 TVAIGFSVLTLS

-816 LPLLIIQFRPLGPE
+816 LPLLIVQFRPLGPE
-830 HKNYHEAGEKEQ
+830 HKK
-842 RSQGE
+842 

>member
-197 EEEAATLK
+197 EEEATTLK

-394 TLGISLTF
+394 TLGISLAF

-413 KMMTPKPSVSAHD
+413 KMMSPKPSVSAHD
-426 ITKRMTNGIALMALN
+426 ITKRMTNGIALMALH

-453 AIASG
+453 AVASG

-498 ILIDADQNFYDYLE
+498 ILIDADQNFYNYLE

-591 RKVLPENARK
+591 R
-601 SFLDPYMS
+601 
-609 KDANQMRITLRI
+609 
-621 EETDP
+621 
-626 RLNRGELI
+626 
-634 EKIKRHLVDNMGIA
+634 
-648 EDRIRI
+648 
-654 TGMAVM
+654 
-660 FNNML
+660 
-665 VSLYTSQ
+665 
-672 IETLSLVFVAI
+672 
-683 LIMFIFLFRR
+683 
-693 LLLAVLAIIPNVF
+693 
-706 SAIFILGFMG
+706 
-716 WMDIPLDMMTI
+716 
-727 TIAAITIGIGV
+727 
-738 DDTIHYIHRYQREFR
+738 
-753 LDASYRESLIRC
+753 
-765 HGSIGRAI
+765 
-773 YYTSI
+773 
-778 TVTVGFSILTLS
+778 
-790 NFIPTI
+790 
-796 YFGLLTGLAMIL
+796 
-808 ALLGNLFL
+808 
-816 LPLLIIQFRPLGPE
+816 
-830 HKNYHEAGEKEQ
+830 
-842 RSQGE
+842 